1 MPSRKPPRGR
11 KLDSQQRLRGGA
23 GAASGLALIMLNRV
37 SALPSLFCHT
47 VAALFPFDQANGRPI
62 CD

>member
-1 MPSRKPPRGR
+1 MGIMRVPSDLK
-11 KLDSQQRLRGGA
+11 SE
-23 GAASGLALIMLNRV
+23 LAQIANFQTLSARHARPGF
-37 SALPSLFCHT
+37 SALPPLFCHT

>member
-1 MPSRKPPRGR
+1 M
-11 KLDSQQRLRGGA
+11 LD
-23 GAASGLALIMLNRV
+23 RV
-37 SALPSLFCHT
+37 SALPPLFGHT